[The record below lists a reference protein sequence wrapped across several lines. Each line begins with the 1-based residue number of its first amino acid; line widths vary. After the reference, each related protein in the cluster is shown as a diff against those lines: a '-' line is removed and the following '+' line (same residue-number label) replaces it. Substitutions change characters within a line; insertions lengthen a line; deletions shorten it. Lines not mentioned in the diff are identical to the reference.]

1 MTQQTLQRPSGWIER
16 SRPAVQWTALIG
28 LSLGFGAVLFWLGVP
43 AAMLIGPLLA
53 GIVISGNGGKLRLS
67 RHAFVPVQG
76 IIGCMIARMLPSSTG
91 GELGVHW
98 PVFAAGVLSV
108 IVASGILGWVLVRM
122 RVLPGTTALWGVSP
136 GAATVMTL
144 MAEAFGADAQLVAV
158 MQYLRVLMVAA
169 IASVLAKVVGAN
181 PHHAVAAVTWFP
193 AIAWLPFA
201 KTLALA
207 VLGPLLGQRLRI
219 PMGPMLVTLVA
230 GVVMVHH
237 GWLSIELPRWL
248 LAIAYAFVGW
258 RIGLRFTRPLLAHA
272 ARALPRIIA
281 CSLALIVVCGAI
293 GAVLVAVAG
302 VDPLTAYLATSPG
315 GADSVAIIAASSN
328 VDVRFVMAMQMAR
341 FVAVLAIGPATARFL
356 ARRATANA
364 NVAAAASS
372 TDNR

>member
-1 MTQQTLQRPSGWIER
+1 MTQEMLHQPAGWIEG
-16 SRPAVQWTALIG
+16 STPAIQWSALVG
-28 LSLGFGAVLFWLGVP
+28 LSFGFGAVLFWLGVP
-43 AAMLIGPLLA
+43 AAMLIGPLIA
-53 GIVISGNGGKLRLS
+53 GIVISGSGGKLRLA
-67 RHAFVPVQG
+67 RQAFVPVQG
-76 IIGCMIARMLPSSTG
+76 IIGCMIARMLPSSTA

-98 PVFAAGVLSV
+98 PIFAAGVLSV
-108 IVASGILGWVLVRM
+108 IVASGILGWILVRM

-169 IASVLAKVVGAN
+169 IASILAKVVGAN
-181 PHHAVAAVTWFP
+181 PHHAVAAITWFP
-193 AIAWLPFA
+193 AIAWLPFG

-207 VLGPLLGQRLRI
+207 ALGSFIGQRLRL
-219 PMGPMLVTLVA
+219 PVGPMLVTLV
-230 GVVMVHH
+230 GGIVLVHH

-272 ARALPRIIA
+272 MRALPRIIA
-281 CSLALIVVCGAI
+281 CSLALIAVCGGI
-293 GAVLVAVAG
+293 GAALVAIAG

-341 FVAVLAIGPATARFL
+341 FVAVLAIGPAAARFF
-356 ARRATANA
+356 ARRAAANA
-364 NVAAAASS
+364 ETAD
-372 TDNR
+372 TP